1 MSKWTKTRSQIA
13 HTIKKNPSAD
23 TTELRGQLKA
33 ERLED
38 HVRKVLA
45 SAPPLTAE
53 QRDTIMAAFAGF
65 TPGGEAGDRH

>member
-1 MSKWTKTRSQIA
+1 M
-13 HTIKKNPSAD
+13 HTVVSNLPPHNWGTIDD
-23 TTELRGQLKA
+23 TTEMRGHLKA

-45 SAPPLTAE
+45 SAPPLTAS

-65 TPGGEAGDRH
+65 APAVTFE

>member
-13 HTIKKNPSAD
+13 LTIKKNPSAD

-65 TPGGEAGDRH
+65 APGGEAGERR

>member
-1 MSKWTKTRSQIA
+1 MSNWMKTRSQIA
-13 HTIKKNPSAD
+13 LTKKKDPSAD
-23 TTELRGQLKA
+23 ITELRGQLKA

-45 SAPPLTAE
+45 SAPPLTAS

>member
-13 HTIKKNPSAD
+13 LTIKKNPSAD

-53 QRDTIMAAFAGF
+53 QRDTVMAAFAGF
-65 TPGGEAGDRH
+65 ALGGEAGDRR